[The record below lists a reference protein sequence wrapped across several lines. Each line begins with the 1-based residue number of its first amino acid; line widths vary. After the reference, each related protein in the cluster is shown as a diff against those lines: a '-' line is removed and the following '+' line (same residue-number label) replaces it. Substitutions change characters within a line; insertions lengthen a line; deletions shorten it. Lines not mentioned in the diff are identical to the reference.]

1 MPRFKYLVKD
11 KEGKTLQGALEADSN
26 KTAIQSLRAKEMT
39 IVTLE
44 EDKRL
49 GVFAGGF
56 KGIKKKGIKI
66 DELVIFAR
74 QLATMVNAGI
84 PLVTALDILAEQVE
98 NALFKETVSKIRDDV
113 ETGSSLS
120 EALAKHKNIFSNLF
134 VNMVR
139 AGESSGMLD
148 EILERVTVYLEKT
161 SALQK
166 KIRAAL
172 MYPVIVT
179 IMAFS
184 ITTFLM
190 IKVVPVFSEI
200 YSGFG
205 ADLPMPTQVMINISH
220 AMRRYLYV
228 FIAIVF
234 IGVFFIKKYIKSPQG
249 RLSYDRLKLNL
260 PIFGVLV
267 RKIAVGKFT
276 RTLSTLVKSGVPI
289 LSSLEIVSRTADNA
303 VIEMAVNK
311 VRDNVKEGEPIADPL
326 ARSGAFP
333 PMVVRM
339 ISVGEQTGELEKML
353 GKIADFYDEQ
363 VEAAVSG
370 LTSLIEPLIIA
381 FLGIVI
387 GSIVIAMFL
396 PILKISDIMGI

>member
-1 MPRFKYLVKD
+1 MARFKYLVKD
-11 KEGKTLQGALEADSN
+11 KEGKTLTGAIEAASKDS
-26 KTAIQSLRAKEMT
+26 AIQSLRSRELT
-39 IVTLE
+39 IITLE
-44 EDKRL
+44 QDKRKAFSL
-49 GVFAGGF
+49 DISRVLRR
-56 KGIKKKGIKI
+56 KKVKI
-66 DELVIFAR
+66 DELIIFSR

-84 PLVTALDILAEQVE
+84 PLVTALDILAEQIEHVF
-98 NALFKETVSKIRDDV
+98 FKEVVSKIRDDV

-120 EALAKHKNIFSNLF
+120 EALGKHKNIFSTLF

-148 EILERVTVYLEKT
+148 EILDRVSTYLEKT
-161 SALQK
+161 STLQK
-166 KIRAAL
+166 KIKSAL
-172 MYPVIVT
+172 MYPLVVT
-179 IMAFS
+179 VMALG

-205 ADLPMPTQVMINISH
+205 AELPLPTQMMLNIS
-220 AMRRYLYV
+220 AFMRKYFYVAIGIFVMFYV
-228 FIAIVF
+228 FINRYVKTEK
-234 IGVFFIKKYIKSPQG
+234 GKVK
-249 RLSYDRLKLNL
+249 LDTLKLKL
-260 PIFGVLV
+260 PVFGTLI
-267 RKIAVGKFT
+267 RKVAVGKFT
-276 RTLSTLVKSGVPI
+276 RTLSTLVRSGVPI
-289 LSSLEIVSRTADNA
+289 LSSLEIVSKTADNR
-303 VIEMAVNK
+303 VVEMAVNK
-311 VRDNVKEGEPIADPL
+311 VRENVKEGESIAAPL
-326 ARSGAFP
+326 SRSGVFP

-363 VEAAVSG
+363 VDTAVSG

-396 PILKISDIMGI
+396 PILKISEVMGM

>member
-1 MPRFKYLVKD
+1 MARFKYLVKD
-11 KEGKTLQGALEADSN
+11 KGGKTLTGAIEAASKDS
-26 KTAIQSLRAKEMT
+26 AIQSLRSRELT

-44 EDKRL
+44 QEKRKAFL
-49 GVFAGGF
+49 LDISRVL
-56 KGIKKKGIKI
+56 KRKKIKI
-66 DELVIFAR
+66 DELIIFSR

-84 PLVTALDILAEQVE
+84 PLVTALDILAEQIEHVF
-98 NALFKETVSKIRDDV
+98 FKEVVSKIRDDV

-120 EALAKHKNIFSNLF
+120 EALGKHKNIFSTLF

-148 EILERVTVYLEKT
+148 EILDRVSTYLEKT
-161 SALQK
+161 STLQK
-166 KIRAAL
+166 KIKSAL
-172 MYPVIVT
+172 MYPLVVT
-179 IMAFS
+179 VMALG

-205 ADLPMPTQVMINISH
+205 AELPLPTQVMLNIS
-220 AMRRYLYV
+220 AFMRKYFYVAIGIFVMFYV
-228 FIAIVF
+228 FINRYVKTEK
-234 IGVFFIKKYIKSPQG
+234 GKVT
-249 RLSYDRLKLNL
+249 LDTLKLKL
-260 PIFGVLV
+260 PVFGTLI
-267 RKIAVGKFT
+267 RKVAVGKFT
-276 RTLSTLVKSGVPI
+276 RTLSTLVRSGVPI
-289 LSSLEIVSRTADNA
+289 LSSLEIVSKTADNR
-303 VIEMAVNK
+303 VVEMAVNK
-311 VRDNVKEGEPIADPL
+311 VRENVKEGEPIAVPL
-326 ARSGAFP
+326 ARSGVFP

-363 VEAAVSG
+363 VDTAVNG

-396 PILKISDIMGI
+396 PILRISEVMGM